1 MNQNPQEFNAAS
13 NQVYDLASSNHG
25 ICSAAVKWDNPQTQY
40 LRFAELVKYLDLYD
54 QKKSVLDVEC
64 GNAELYKYL
73 NHQGFRGDYTG
84 YDINSSLL
92 QQARHG
98 FPGINVFQHD
108 INQQVVLSE
117 FDYVLS
123 SGVFNLDFGQS
134 LKFIHDF
141 ITNMFSHS
149 RHVLVFNAISTHV
162 NYRDQQMYYIDPSQ
176 IFRFCLENLSKRIVL
191 SHGLLPFN
199 YTIAIYKESRWGPT
213 VERS

>member
-1 MNQNPQEFNAAS
+1 M
-13 NQVYDLASSNHG
+13 
-25 ICSAAVKWDNPQTQY
+25 IK
-40 LRFAELVKYLDLYD
+40 
-54 QKKSVLDVEC
+54 KKSVLDVGC
-64 GNAELYKYL
+64 GNAELFKYL
-73 NHQGFRGDYTG
+73 NLQGFRGDYTG

-92 QQARHG
+92 QQARHR
-98 FPGINVFQHD
+98 FPGVHVFQHD

-134 LKFIHDF
+134 LEFIHDF
-141 ITNMFSHS
+141 ITNMFSHARS
-149 RHVLVFNAISTHV
+149 CLAFNAISTHV

-176 IFRFCLENLSKRIVL
+176 ILRFCLENLSKRVVL

-199 YTIAIYKESRWGPT
+199 YTIAIYKETRWDPI